1 MATTFSAVGS
11 PTSSVVAGRY
21 AGALVVL
28 LLALLG
34 YLVFKQLTELV
45 VRDAPDHVFVW
56 CGLLALLAGALSR
69 AKNADLPLF
78 ARRGL
83 RACAVF
89 LTLYAALE
97 PFDIP
102 YAAVPL
108 DSPQVLFHSHA
119 RWVALGF
126 AVLGW
131 WRPAG
136 AMASALLIWMM
147 RDLQSGLTG
156 FYFSN
161 LDIRNVVEAITLVS
175 LAAGLV
181 GSMRHAPRV
190 SQALALNQDAVARGL
205 LLVFAA
211 AIGGHLGNYF
221 YSGVAKIMLDGGPLS
236 WVLDNR
242 LYDGIP
248 GALEKG
254 TLLTAAFPA
263 LTQAEYDLFKALS
276 VPMNFVAL
284 IAQLLAVAAPLRRRW
299 LIWITIAYDIFHL
312 SVYLALGLLFWK
324 WIALNT
330 IILTTLLALKDEQ
343 WDKAARLTCL
353 ACALVGTAFFHT
365 ATLAWYDTPGFTSV
379 YFEAALKNGKRV
391 RIPNA
396 YFLSSSYQVSQGRL
410 WWPGGMEH
418 FNHSIWGSVLHYD
431 DALAGRTCT
440 PPVRSMPA
448 EPLYGPP
455 AAVGEYVQ
463 AQHRKAL
470 QRIDARGRFN
480 YYLVPHH
487 HVPSPFVADPFY
499 RVDKRDIAT
508 YFIVN
513 DSVCLSLDHGRL
525 KRRVIMRDETP
536 VYDAVR
542 DRVIGDEHA
551 TTPDA

>member
-1 MATTFSAVGS
+1 
-11 PTSSVVAGRY
+11 
-21 AGALVVL
+21 
-28 LLALLG
+28 
-34 YLVFKQLTELV
+34 
-45 VRDAPDHVFVW
+45 
-56 CGLLALLAGALSR
+56 
-69 AKNADLPLF
+69 
-78 ARRGL
+78 
-83 RACAVF
+83 
-89 LTLYAALE
+89 
-97 PFDIP
+97 
-102 YAAVPL
+102 
-108 DSPQVLFHSHA
+108 
-119 RWVALGF
+119 
-126 AVLGW
+126 
-131 WRPAG
+131 
-136 AMASALLIWMM
+136 MASALLIWMM

-330 IILTTLLALKDEQ
+330 IILTTLLAVKDEQ

-410 WWPGGMEH
+410 WWPGAWSISTIPSGGRCCITMMPLPAAPARH
-418 FNHSIWGSVLHYD
+418 RSGLCRPSPCTARPLLLGNMFRRSTAKRSSGSMRAAGSTIIWCRTTMCRARLSQTHSI
-431 DALAGRTCT
+431 ALISATS
-440 PPVRSMPA
+440 PPTSLSTTRSA
-448 EPLYGPP
+448 
-455 AAVGEYVQ
+455 
-463 AQHRKAL
+463 
-470 QRIDARGRFN
+470 
-480 YYLVPHH
+480 
-487 HVPSPFVADPFY
+487 
-499 RVDKRDIAT
+499 
-508 YFIVN
+508 
-513 DSVCLSLDHGRL
+513 CLS
-525 KRRVIMRDETP
+525 IM
-536 VYDAVR
+536 A
-542 DRVIGDEHA
+542 G
-551 TTPDA
+551 

>member
-1 MATTFSAVGS
+1 MVLPPVA
-11 PTSSVVAGRY
+11 AGRY

-28 LLALLG
+28 LLSLLG
-34 YLVFKQLTELV
+34 YLVLKQLTDLV
-45 VRDAPDHVFVW
+45 VHDAPDHIFVW
-56 CGLLALLAGALSR
+56 CGFVALLTAGISR
-69 AKNADLPLF
+69 AKNADLPVF

-83 RACAVF
+83 KASAVF
-89 LTLYAALE
+89 LALYTGLG

-102 YAAVPL
+102 YATAAP

-119 RWVALGF
+119 RWAALGF
-126 AVLGW
+126 ALLGW

-136 AMASALLIWMM
+136 AMASALLVWMI
-147 RDLQSGLTG
+147 RDLQTGLTG

-175 LAAGLV
+175 LAAGLL
-181 GSMRHAPRV
+181 GTMMQTARV
-190 SQALALNQDAVARGL
+190 RNALALDQDALARGL
-205 LLVFAA
+205 LLVIAA

-221 YSGVAKIMLDGGPLS
+221 YSGIAKIMLDGGPLS

-254 TLLTAAFPA
+254 TLLTAAFPV
-263 LTQAEYDLFKALS
+263 LTAAEFAAFKALS
-276 VPMNFVAL
+276 VPLNIAAL
-284 IAQLLAVAAPLRRRW
+284 AVQLLAIAAPLRRRW
-299 LIWITIAYDIFHL
+299 LIWITIAYDVFHI

-330 IILTTLLALKDEQ
+330 IILTTLLAVKDEQ

-353 ACALVGTAFFHT
+353 ACVLLGAAFFRT

-379 YFEAALKNGKRV
+379 YFEAALKNGERV

-410 WWPGGMEH
+410 WWPGGVGH

-431 DALAGRTCT
+431 DALSGRTCA
-440 PPVRSMPA
+440 PPSRTTPA

-455 AAVGEYVQ
+455 SAVGHFIQ
-463 AQHRKAL
+463 AQHRKVL
-470 QRIDARGRFN
+470 QRIDDQGRFN
-480 YYLVPHH
+480 YYLLPHH

-525 KRRVIMRDETP
+525 KRRVIKRDETP
-536 VYDAVR
+536 VYDALR
-542 DRVIGDEHA
+542 DRVIGEDHA
-551 TTPDA
+551 AAPNA